1 MAPFDLFVFVA
12 EPQNDDPKITFN
24 KDTYEIGEVLEANC
38 TTAPAKPPPHITW
51 LINDQKVSNTFAILI
66 WKRFKVLNDHFY

>member
-66 WKRFKVLNDHFY
+66 